1 MAYRDEAYLAPPDF
15 SKRFRIEWG
24 AARARFLKIE
34 RRQEYN
40 QAGDESFD
48 AFRRGEHDTA
58 SRLLRESLL
67 EQREMYAGAQTRGVA
82 LVRLRLIEEP
92 LSDYLRYYE
101 IPSYSVSEELGE
113 RIVFASPDP
122 TEDELPDC
130 IVFDST
136 VMFVN
141 AYDGL
146 GRLVGAIEVK
156 SEDEIARHVALAERL
171 LTDGEPRADYV
182 RSHGL

>member
-1 MAYRDEAYLAPPDF
+1 MAYRDETYLSPPDF
-15 SKRFRIEWG
+15 SKRFRSEWD
-24 AARARFLKIE
+24 AARERFLKVE
-34 RRQEYN
+34 RRQDYN
-40 QAGDESFD
+40 QAGDESFE
-48 AFRRGEHDTA
+48 AFRSGDHA
-58 SRLLRESLL
+58 AAARLLREILL
-67 EQREMYAGAQTRGVA
+67 GQREMYARARARGVE
-82 LVRLRLIEEP
+82 LVRLRLVEEP

-113 RIVFASPDP
+113 RIVFAHPDP

-146 GRLVGAIEVK
+146 GRLVGAIEVRSK
-156 SEDEIARHVALAERL
+156 DEIARHVALAERL
-171 LTDGEPRADYV
+171 LSSAEPRADYV
-182 RSHGL
+182 RSHPL